1 MNDTQRLSPSAEPM
15 MAAIDMGSNSFHMV
29 IARLEN
35 GEVRPVQ
42 KLAEKVMLAA
52 GLDDN
57 NMLDEA
63 AFARGLDCLRRFAQ
77 CIPAVDSRWVRCVG
91 TNSLREARNGE
102 AFLRQAR
109 QILRCP
115 VEVVAGREEARL
127 IYLGVAHTLADDGG
141 KRLVFD
147 IGGGSTEFIIGK
159 RFEPLLT
166 ESLHM
171 GCVSYRD
178 RFFANGKISE
188 QGFKKA
194 VMTARTELAAIES
207 SYRKKGWDNVVG
219 ASGSVKAI
227 EGALQDNGW
236 FKDAIDLPG
245 LHKLRDRL
253 LTFNSLDAID
263 IPGIKA
269 DRRHILP
276 SGLAILIAIFEQLG
290 IKTAHYSD
298 GAMREGILYDLLGRH
313 VHEDVRER
321 SILAMMNRY
330 SVDTAQAERVLQ
342 SALKAF
348 NQVKKDWDLGEYCR
362 EWLRWSALSHEIGM
376 AVSHSGFHKHGAYLL
391 THSDLPGFTRQ
402 DQKVMAVLV
411 GNHRRKLKESDW
423 QELPPHLQEKVK
435 QLVLVL
441 RLSVLFH
448 RARREDLI
456 PDFRM
461 AVDGKSAR
469 LRFSAKW
476 LEEHPLL
483 QAELQEEQDVWK
495 KIGMKLEF

>member
-1 MNDTQRLSPSAEPM
+1 LNDTQRLSQSADPT

-35 GEVRPVQ
+35 GEVRPIQ

-63 AFARGLDCLRRFAQ
+63 AVARGLDCLRRFAQ
-77 CIPAVDSRWVRCVG
+77 CIPMVDSRWVRCVG

-109 QILRCP
+109 QILGCP

-141 KRLVFD
+141 RRLVFD

-171 GCVSYRD
+171 GCVSYRN

-207 SYRKKGWDNVVG
+207 AYRKKGWDNVVG
-219 ASGSVKAI
+219 ASGTVKAI
-227 EGALQDNGW
+227 EGALVENGW
-236 FKDAIDLPG
+236 SKDAVDLPG
-245 LHKLRDRL
+245 LYKLRDKL
-253 LTFNSLDAID
+253 LTFNSLDTID
-263 IPGIKA
+263 VPGIKA
-269 DRRHILP
+269 DRRNILP

-290 IKTAHYSD
+290 IKAAHYSD

-321 SILAMMNRY
+321 SISAMMNRY
-330 SVDTAQAERVLQ
+330 SVDTPQAERVLQ
-342 SALKAF
+342 TALKAF
-348 NQVKKDWDLGEYCR
+348 NQVKKEWDLGEYCR
-362 EWLRWSALSHEIGM
+362 EWLRWASLTHEIGM

-402 DQKVMAVLV
+402 DQKVLAVLV
-411 GNHRRKLKESDW
+411 GNHRRKLKEADW
-423 QELPPHLQEKVK
+423 QELPAHLQEKVK
-435 QLVLVL
+435 RLVLVL
-441 RLSVLFH
+441 RLSVLLH
-448 RARREDLI
+448 RARREDMI
-456 PDFRM
+456 PESKLT
-461 AVDGKSAR
+461 AEPKGIR
-469 LRFSAKW
+469 LRFSGKW

-483 QAELQEEQDVWK
+483 QAELQEEQDAWK
-495 KIGMKLEF
+495 KIGFKLEF